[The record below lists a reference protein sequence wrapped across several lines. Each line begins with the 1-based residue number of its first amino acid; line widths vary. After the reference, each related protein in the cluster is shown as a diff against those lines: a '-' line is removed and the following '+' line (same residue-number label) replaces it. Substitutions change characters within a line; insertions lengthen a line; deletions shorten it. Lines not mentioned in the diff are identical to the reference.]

1 MGTSKRFAW
10 RRKETRD
17 RKQETRKEEGKAG
30 RLPRHM
36 DFGDKKMRW
45 ARQTGERENRNTRLD
60 THVHFLLYV
69 RASLAADRCRQGTES
84 AALHAAKLG
93 KLKMKMQ
100 SKVQRRKE
108 WARERKRRR
117 EGRDVVK
124 LRFS

>member
-1 MGTSKRFAW
+1 MEKEGDKRQ
-10 RRKETRD
+10 KTRD
-17 RKQETRKEEGKAG
+17 KKRRREGRKAAATHGFRRQ
-30 RLPRHM
+30 
-36 DFGDKKMRW
+36 KMRW

-124 LRFS
+124 LRFSQLLDRH